1 MDAAISR
8 VMIESGPISR
18 NGRAMMIA
26 TKTIAIHG
34 VPKRLCSTFICGK
47 AWPFSAIPHSMR
59 GTAASTVLT
68 VEQVAVSA
76 ITVAMITAPLPNTA
90 NT

>member
-1 MDAAISR
+1 M
-8 VMIESGPISR
+8 ESGPISR
-18 NGRAMMIA
+18 NGRAMIAA
-26 TKTIAIHG
+26 TKTMATHG

-47 AWPFSAIPHSMR
+47 AWPFSAMPQSMR

-68 VEQVAVSA
+68 VLQVAVRA